1 MRMAVCL
8 FYRTIHVKEERRRT
22 KFLVL
27 NKEVKVFIFSFSVI
41 DVLKDVGY
49 LKDIGKLLKSKKSQ
63 NKDALRKLEEKI
75 QSKCL

>member
-1 MRMAVCL
+1 MAVCL
-8 FYRTIHVKEERRRT
+8 FYRTIHVKEESRRT

-27 NKEVKVFIFSFSVI
+27 NKEVKVFIFLFSVI

-49 LKDIGKLLKSKKSQ
+49 LKDIGKVLKSKKSQ